1 MGQNIR
7 EFAGIAENYS
17 TFNREERNL
26 ATVLYYLFLQP
37 SNLDRFFKLIGSKT
51 EIVQEEFGIYFEY
64 SYLRDLWSKLGDNNI
79 KRELIRTF
87 LPLTSPGQIFNKS
100 IYEFNSYFGAVREPS
115 RNYIQSPGT
124 WSLKR
129 YAPNIKDNE
138 DLLNI
143 CKFKWS
149 FNAKPDIVINTS
161 RDTAVC
167 IEAKSESGEGFYP
180 QKFDEVDIF
189 KQRGIKRVS
198 QTELQKY
205 FMEDLLGIKTDFVFL
220 VKKGAPVSSSH
231 KVITWKQLFHCLDL
245 DGAPQFILEMID
257 SAKT

>member
-7 EFAGIAENYS
+7 KFAEITENYS
-17 TFNREERNL
+17 KFNCEERNY
-26 ATVLYYLFLQP
+26 AAILYHLFLQP
-37 SNLDRFFKLIGSKT
+37 GNLDRFLKLIGSKA
-51 EIVQEEFGIYFEY
+51 EVVREEFGIYFEY
-64 SYLRDLWSKLGDNNI
+64 SYLRDLWSKLEDNDK

-87 LPLTSPGQIFNKS
+87 LLLRSAGQIFSKT

-115 RNYIQSPGT
+115 RDYIQSPGT

-161 RDTAVC
+161 RDTAIC

-180 QKFDEVDIF
+180 QKSDEVAIF
-189 KQRGIKRVS
+189 KERGISRVG

-205 FMEDLLGIKTDFVFL
+205 FMEHLLGIETDFVFL
-220 VKKGAPVSSSH
+220 VKKGVPASSSH
-231 KVITWKQLFHCLDL
+231 KVITWEKLFSCLDL
-245 DGAPQFILEMID
+245 DGAPQFIFEMIE
-257 SAKT
+257 SVKT